1 MKKIILLSLLVLI
14 TFINYSQN
22 QELLDNSWFVNSA
35 KDITTNNFFDNIMN
49 TEPELRFEA
58 TFLSDRIL
66 IQGCCGGVFE
76 VFVNYLGTNELE
88 IISLIETETISCN
101 STFVS
106 NFYDTI
112 KGAFN
117 SLLGDTITYQANSSE
132 QILYI
137 DINYQ
142 SNSSFVTLTNIPI
155 ENIDYSASPY
165 WGHEP
170 PNHLWSL
177 TAVHYQG
184 ESFELP
190 YGAALTD
197 TDVYEGTFTISL
209 CGEIFIA
216 INFTEYLDV
225 EESIGPC
232 FISCGIL
239 ENTTGVC
246 EPVEGYDESYLE
258 NFKQNVFNFLNDNIN
273 QTMEYEF
280 TFGSARKLVIEDFSQ
295 NKLIFYSNDS
305 YLNTTDYNLSEL
317 KIYPNPVAETLYI
330 TSNSQI
336 QLLEASL
343 FTINGKLILSQSIHT
358 ANTTIEVG
366 NLSKGVYFLII
377 ENENGTRLS
386 RKIIKD

>member
-1 MKKIILLSLLVLI
+1 MKKIVLLPLLVLM

-49 TEPELRFEA
+49 TEPELRFET
-58 TFLSDRIL
+58 TFLSDRIV

-88 IISLIETETISCN
+88 IISLTEMETISCN

-117 SLLGDTITYQANSSE
+117 SLLGDTITYQTNSSE

-142 SNSSFVTLTNIPI
+142 SNSSFVTLANIPL
-155 ENIDYSASPY
+155 ENIDYSTSLY
-165 WGHEP
+165 WGQEP
-170 PNHLWSL
+170 PDHLWSL
-177 TAVHYQG
+177 TEVHYQG

-197 TDVYEGTFTISL
+197 ADIYEGTFTISL
-209 CGEIFIA
+209 CGEILVA
-216 INFTEYLDV
+216 INASWYWD
-225 EESIGPC
+225 IKWPYGPC
-232 FISCGIL
+232 FISCGIF

-246 EPVEGYDESYLE
+246 EPVDGYDESYLE
-258 NFKQNVFNFLNDNIN
+258 DFKQSVFNFLNDNIN
-273 QTMEYEF
+273 QTMEYEY
-280 TFGSARKLVIEDFSQ
+280 TFGPARKLVIEDFSQ
-295 NKLIFYSNDS
+295 NKLVFYSNDS
-305 YLNTTDYNLSEL
+305 YMSTTDFNLI
-317 KIYPNPVAETLYI
+317 KINIYPNPVSEILYI
-330 TSNSQI
+330 ESGNHEI
-336 QLLEASL
+336 AKMSL
-343 FTINGKLILSQSIHT
+343 YDINGKLLQTVDTPIQELDVRSLS
-358 ANTTIEVG
+358 NG
-366 NLSKGVYFLII
+366 LYFLVL
-377 ENENGTRLS
+377 ENTSGEIVI
-386 RKIIKD
+386 RKFLKR